1 MKQNMITGNIGV
13 AVMESQ
19 FIHWGYKF
27 ETFEV
32 IFLIPV
38 VLNLACITF
47 LQLSLPLT
55 KGGPQLEWF
64 FS

>member
-1 MKQNMITGNIGV
+1 MITGNIGV

-19 FIHWGYKF
+19 FIHWGISLKHLTSY
-27 ETFEV
+27 
-32 IFLIPV
+32 FLIPV
-38 VLNLACITF
+38 VLNLASITF

>member
-1 MKQNMITGNIGV
+1 MITGNIGV

-27 ETFEV
+27 ETFDKL
-32 IFLIPV
+32 FFDSCGFK
-38 VLNLACITF
+38 LASITF

>member
-1 MKQNMITGNIGV
+1 MLLLWKASSFIGGI
-13 AVMESQ
+13 SLK
-19 FIHWGYKF
+19 HLTSY
-27 ETFEV
+27 
-32 IFLIPV
+32 FLIPV
-38 VLNLACITF
+38 VLNLASITF

>member
-1 MKQNMITGNIGV
+1 MITGNIGV
-13 AVMESQ
+13 AVIWKASS
-19 FIHWGYKF
+19 FIGGISLKHLTSY
-27 ETFEV
+27 
-32 IFLIPV
+32 FLIPV
-38 VLNLACITF
+38 VLNLASITF